1 MLQMGSITEQY
12 LNKLY
17 EDLQKEQMNLMN
29 DMNSGV
35 GLEKEKD
42 LTKQMTQLNS
52 LLINVL
58 RYRNLRKTIQQK
70 INC

>member
-1 MLQMGSITEQY
+1 MGSITEQY